1 MEIDLSEWPEGADPP
16 QNKYKKHVIVTARV
30 HPGETCASFIM
41 QGFLDFICSEKP

>member
-1 MEIDLSEWPEGADPP
+1 MEIDLSEWPEEVDPP